1 MFPPNSF
8 KLPETFHQQHLPQW
22 AESMRQ
28 DDLKREGV
36 TSADDPKRETI
47 FRRRKADYFGM
58 VKCIDDN
65 VGRVLDTLQ
74 KHGLSENTLIIF
86 TSDHGQ
92 YMGEHG
98 IYFKNALYE
107 PAHHVGMMM
116 SWPGHIPAGSMIDP
130 CVANVDLLPTLAG
143 LLGLKTSGR
152 EQGKD
157 ASPLLRRETI
167 DWEDVA
173 FIHKDNF
180 SQSGLF
186 TSDWELGLAR
196 DGDSVL
202 FDRRK
207 DPLQVNNLYSN
218 KEYISIVKALTAR
231 TILHNRKV
239 GNTAALNWLGEL
251 LV

>member
-8 KLPETFHQQHLPQW
+8 KLPETFHQEHLPQW
-22 AESMRQ
+22 AEKMRQ

-36 TSADDPKRETI
+36 SSADDPKREAI
-47 FRRRKADYFGM
+47 FRSRKADYFGM

-65 VGRVLDTLQ
+65 VGRLLDTLR
-74 KHGLSENTLIIF
+74 KRGLRENTLIIF

-98 IYFKNALYE
+98 IYFRNALYE

-116 SWPGHIPAGSMIDP
+116 SWPGHIPTGSMIDP

-143 LLGLKTSGR
+143 LLALKTSGR
-152 EQGKD
+152 EQGRD
-157 ASPLLRRETI
+157 ASALIRGETI
-167 DWEDVA
+167 SWEGVA

-186 TSDWELGLAR
+186 TRDWKLGLAQ

-202 FDRRK
+202 FDRRT
-207 DPLQVNNLYSN
+207 DPLQINNLYSD
-218 KEYISIVKALTAR
+218 KAHVSIVKALTER

-239 GNTAALNWLGEL
+239 GAPALKWLETL
-251 LV
+251 PV